1 MGILWF
7 VVYRTGISNIQYI
20 IVAGCIMSLYP
31 VCAGHRIGFIRTQQ
45 QQYYVGEPV
54 APRFNKGRQNGLGVK
69 KCNEMRDT
77 CRIRS
82 ARVIRAKFL
91 AMHFPRT
98 WPTDVDVA
106 LSPYSAA
113 VRHWYIITITTTVIT
128 AMASLSLSLSFS
140 VTVQFIYQLWWMRRR
155 RRSKSFR

>member
-1 MGILWF
+1 
-7 VVYRTGISNIQYI
+7 
-20 IVAGCIMSLYP
+20 MSLYP
-31 VCAGHRIGFIRTQQ
+31 VCAGHRIGFICGQQQ

-54 APRFNKGRQNGLGVK
+54 APRFNKGLQNGLGVK

-77 CRIRS
+77 CRVRS

-98 WPTDVDVA
+98 WPTEVDVA

-128 AMASLSLSLSFS
+128 AMASLSLSLS

-155 RRSKSFR
+155 SKSFR

>member
-1 MGILWF
+1 
-7 VVYRTGISNIQYI
+7 
-20 IVAGCIMSLYP
+20 MSLYP
-31 VCAGHRIGFIRTQQ
+31 VCAGHRIGFIYGQQ

-77 CRIRS
+77 CRVRS

-98 WPTDVDVA
+98 CRPTDVDVA
-106 LSPYSAA
+106 LSPLLGRCSALVYYYYHYYYCYYRDGVA
-113 VRHWYIITITTTVIT
+113 LSR
-128 AMASLSLSLSFS
+128 SLSLFNLYTSCGG
-140 VTVQFIYQLWWMRRR
+140 
-155 RRSKSFR
+155 

>member
-1 MGILWF
+1 
-7 VVYRTGISNIQYI
+7 
-20 IVAGCIMSLYP
+20 
-31 VCAGHRIGFIRTQQ
+31 
-45 QQYYVGEPV
+45 
-54 APRFNKGRQNGLGVK
+54 
-69 KCNEMRDT
+69 MRDT

-106 LSPYSAA
+106 LFPYSAA

-128 AMASLSLSLSFS
+128 AMASLSLSLS
-140 VTVQFIYQLWWMRRR
+140 
-155 RRSKSFR
+155 RSLSLFNLYTSCGG